1 MKKLIAFLALAMM
14 SVATFAADTPDKLM
28 KHNGETVDAKIV
40 RVGEY
45 TITYTYV
52 GETAE
57 QVISKYAVK
66 QITYGS
72 GRSEKITDKIV
83 VGSEDDWENVIVLE
97 DKEQTVG
104 LSKKDEISGKTSG
117 LFSYQTFASADK
129 KALKKMKQAAA
140 KLGCPFVFISSDK
153 NNVATT
159 QALKR
164 GFAYAYK

>member
-14 SVATFAADTPDKLM
+14 SVATFAADTPDKLY
-28 KHNGETVDAKIV
+28 KHSGEVVDAKII

-45 TITYTYV
+45 TITFAYV

-57 QVISKYAVK
+57 QVVSKYAINKIV
-66 QITYGS
+66 YAS

-83 VGSEDDWENVIVLE
+83 VGSEDEWESVIVLE

-104 LSKKDEISGKTSG
+104 LSKKEEISGKTSG

-140 KLGCPFVFISSDK
+140 KIGCPFVFISSDK

-164 GFAYAYK
+164 GFAYGYK